1 MPAIAKVTK
10 EMIIDA
16 ALEIAKEM
24 RAENITARTVS
35 QKLGCSTQPVLY
47 HFKTIEDVRIAAHK
61 KASEFHINYVTN
73 LSGKYERPMLEVG
86 MRHIQ
91 FAVEEKNLFCFLFH
105 SNYYTG
111 VSLSDWLTGEIFDS
125 LFPILLRQAKVDEQQ
140 AYSIFSQIFLVTHG
154 IASLLANNAM
164 VYDEA
169 YCINTLSNAYF
180 GIMYLIKER
189 GLLIE
194 NNTNIF
200 PVRK

>member
-16 ALEIAKEM
+16 AFEIAREM
-24 RAENITARTVS
+24 GAENITARTVS

-61 KASEFHINYVTN
+61 KAGEFHIDYVTN

-86 MRHIQ
+86 MRYIQ
-91 FAVEEKNLFCFLFH
+91 FAVEEKNLFRFLYH

-111 VSLSDWLTGEIFDS
+111 VSLSDWLTGKIFDS
-125 LFPILLRQAKVDEQQ
+125 LFPILRRQANVDERQ
-140 AYSIFSQIFLVTHG
+140 AYSIFSQIVLVTHG

-169 YCINTLSNAYF
+169 YCIRTLSNAYF
-180 GIMYLIKER
+180 GIMYLIKEKLDIASDLNGR
-189 GLLIE
+189 
-194 NNTNIF
+194 
-200 PVRK
+200 

>member
-1 MPAIAKVTK
+1 MPAIAKITK
-10 EMIIDA
+10 EMIINA
-16 ALEIAKEM
+16 AFEIAKEM
-24 RAENITARTVS
+24 GAENITARTVS

-61 KASEFHINYVTN
+61 KGIEFHINYVTN

-91 FAVEEKNLFCFLFH
+91 VAVEQKNLFRFLFH

-111 VSLSDWLTGEIFDS
+111 ISLSDWLTEENFGSIFS
-125 LFPILLRQAKVDEQQ
+125 ILKIQAKVDNRQ
-140 AYSIFSQIFLVTHG
+140 AHSIFSQIFLVTHG
-154 IASLLANNAM
+154 IASLLASNAM

-180 GIMYLIKER
+180 GIMYLIKE
-189 GLLIE
+189 GSLL
-194 NNTNIF
+194 
-200 PVRK
+200 

>member
-16 ALEIAKEM
+16 AFEIAKEM
-24 RAENITARTVS
+24 GAENINARTVS
-35 QKLGCSTQPVLY
+35 QKLRCSTQPVLY

-61 KASEFHINYVTN
+61 KASEFHMNYVTN

-91 FAVEEKNLFCFLFH
+91 FAVEEKNLFRFLFH

-111 VSLSDWLTGEIFDS
+111 VSLSDWLAGKDFDS
-125 LFPILLRQAKVDEQQ
+125 LFPILERQAKVDKRQ
-140 AYSIFSQIFLVTHG
+140 AYSIFTQIFLITHG
-154 IASLLANNAM
+154 IAGLLANNAM

-189 GLLIE
+189 GLL
-194 NNTNIF
+194 
-200 PVRK
+200 

>member
-10 EMIIDA
+10 EMG
-16 ALEIAKEM
+16 
-24 RAENITARTVS
+24 AENITARTVS

-61 KASEFHINYVTN
+61 KASEFHMNYVTN
-73 LSGKYERPMLEVG
+73 LNGRYERPMLEVG

-111 VSLSDWLTGEIFDS
+111 ISLSDWFTGEIFDS
-125 LFPILLRQAKVDEQQ
+125 LFPILKRQAKVDRRQ
-140 AYSIFSQIFLVTHG
+140 AYSIFSQILLVTHG
-154 IASLLANNAM
+154 IASLLADNAM

-169 YCINTLSNAYF
+169 YCINTLSDAYF
-180 GIMYLIKER
+180 GIMYLIKTGQNAGR
-189 GLLIE
+189 NL
-194 NNTNIF
+194 
-200 PVRK
+200 

>member
-10 EMIIDA
+10 EMIIEA
-16 ALEIAKEM
+16 AFEIAKEM
-24 RAENITARTVS
+24 GAENINARTVS
-35 QKLGCSTQPVLY
+35 QKLSCSTQPVLY
-47 HFKTIEDVRIAAHK
+47 HFKTVEDVRIAAHK
-61 KASEFHINYVTN
+61 KAGEFHIDYVTN
-73 LSGKYERPMLEVG
+73 VSGKYERPMLEVG

-111 VSLSDWLTGEIFDS
+111 VALSDWFTGEIFDS
-125 LFPILLRQAKVDEQQ
+125 LFPILKRQAKVDERQ

-189 GLLIE
+189 GLL
-194 NNTNIF
+194 
-200 PVRK
+200 

>member
-16 ALEIAKEM
+16 AFEIAKEM
-24 RAENITARTVS
+24 GAENITARTVS

-61 KASEFHINYVTN
+61 KAGEFHISYVTN
-73 LSGKYERPMLEVG
+73 ISGKYERPMLEVG

-91 FAVEEKNLFCFLFH
+91 FAVEEKNLFRFLFH

-111 VSLSDWLTGEIFDS
+111 VSLSDWLTGKNFDS
-125 LFPILLRQAKVDEQQ
+125 LFPILERQAKVDKQQ
-140 AYSIFSQIFLVTHG
+140 AYNIFSQIFLVTHG

-164 VYDEA
+164 AYDEA
-169 YCINTLSNAYF
+169 YCIKTLSNAYF
-180 GIMYLIKER
+180 GTMHLIKDR
-189 GLLIE
+189 GLL
-194 NNTNIF
+194 
-200 PVRK
+200 

>member
-10 EMIIDA
+10 EMIIEA
-16 ALEIAKEM
+16 AFEVARELG
-24 RAENITARTVS
+24 AENITARTVS

-61 KASEFHINYVTN
+61 KASEFHIDYVTN

-86 MRHIQ
+86 MRYIQ
-91 FAVEEKNLFCFLFH
+91 FAVEEKNLFRFLYH

-111 VSLSDWLTGEIFDS
+111 VSLSDWLTGKIFDS
-125 LFPILLRQAKVDEQQ
+125 LFPILRRQASVDERQ
-140 AYSIFSQIFLVTHG
+140 AYSIFSQIVLVTHG

-189 GLLIE
+189 GSL
-194 NNTNIF
+194 
-200 PVRK
+200 